1 VENVYSNDCSRRNPL
16 VVGILTVIVGT
27 VATITLVMDSLD
39 KIMLSSAGT
48 VLGVVSAYVF
58 GLMAAK
64 MTSIHGITSEIFS
77 FFQFSALKNVN
88 A

>member
-1 VENVYSNDCSRRNPL
+1 
-16 VVGILTVIVGT
+16 
-27 VATITLVMDSLD
+27 MDSLD

-88 A
+88 ALTLFLVRS